1 MRDSLLFSL
10 LFLASLLPVS
20 LWAQNDMRTM
30 RVPDSYNTDSTLIQ
44 GTGWSGTGNRN
55 ESLACDLAQ
64 SRAMSHLKAGVVVA
78 ETKGLLITAEVMS
91 ALHISRTQDWDQAI
105 GRCTVRLEVHVPSR
119 PTSHI
124 SPLAGRQF

>member
-1 MRDSLLFSL
+1 MRYGLLFSL

-30 RVPDSYNTDSTLIQ
+30 RVSDSYITASTLIQ
-44 GTGWSGTGNRN
+44 GAGWSGTGNRN
-55 ESLACDLAQ
+55 ESLACDLVQ
-64 SRAMSHLKAGVVVA
+64 SRAMSHLKAGLAVA
-78 ETKGLLITAEVMS
+78 EAKSLRTTAELMS
-91 ALHISRTQDWDQAI
+91 ALHISHAQDWDQAI

-124 SPLAGRQF
+124 SPLASRRF